1 MSIIEDNNFSP
12 ISSRI
17 IVLDD
22 KNEKKKIEILVDDD
36 TYVSTFKKKDLEYS
50 LSSLMNEDFSIIG
63 IIKRS
68 VEEKGKLKNE
78 LVIWIEVKVLL
89 QRINEF

>member
-1 MSIIEDNNFSP
+1 MTKT
-12 ISSRI
+12 R
-17 IVLDD
+17 
-22 KNEKKKIEILVDDD
+22 KKKIEILVDDD
-36 TYVSTFKKKDLEYS
+36 TSVSTFKNKDVEYS

-63 IIKRS
+63 IIKHS

-78 LVIWIEVKVLL
+78 PIIWIEVKVLL